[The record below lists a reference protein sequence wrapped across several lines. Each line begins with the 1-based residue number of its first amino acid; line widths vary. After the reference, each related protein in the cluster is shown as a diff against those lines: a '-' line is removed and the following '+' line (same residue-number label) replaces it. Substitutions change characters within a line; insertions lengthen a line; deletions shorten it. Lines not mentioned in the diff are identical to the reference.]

1 MSTVVSRGR
10 TACLHNAT
18 GTDCGLAGTGGGACI
33 LSGASRIKVLT
44 ANGLLPGPSLQV
56 CEKDI
61 LVVDVV
67 NRVAGSAVT
76 VHWRGQTQKETPY
89 MDGAAMVTQCPVNSF
104 TTFQYKFRADNPG
117 THLWQVQTG
126 NDGLDALFGALIV
139 RQSAKQD
146 PHHDLYDEDEH
157 FVLISELPTA
167 DVSLGSASLLINGKP
182 FGQDSQNVVSHL
194 NVTANRRHRLR
205 IAYAVTSLSCPISV
219 AVESH
224 SLLIIALDGHPIQP
238 VAAES
243 IRLAPGER
251 VDAVLT
257 ADQEA
262 GDYQLTAHTGI
273 SCTVRADA
281 SALLSYQSQQ
291 PLSPLPLTHH
301 QPHQVKGLSTVGD
314 LECGGVGSTALVC
327 LPKIRSLTKLPPEL
341 TADRLDYTLYLPF
354 DFVKPT
360 PRSAF
365 DEGVSP
371 TKFCGDYGRSSETV
385 PCQVPECLLG
395 TKNFLKSVRMLSMKA
410 TMIAFVTEVNIAA
423 VQIYLIEESQCM
435 NLFEIVEELNIITGV
450 CNFVADTQ
458 EDSYLADGISQLK
471 GFSFVTLISTFH
483 CPLYSKYDR
492 HNAQSTMVGCVL
504 SVGTLKMAA
513 QVLPIAV
520 PYQNVCYFL
529 DSPHITNCLVDP
541 MVVPRFNNLTFMF
554 PSSPLLSQ
562 PDNVEPEMVC
572 SAESRLTHCDNTQV
586 CECVHVI
593 NIPLHTPVE
602 LVLIDQGSAGEHV
615 FHIHGY
621 SVHVVGTAAKGVGR
635 RNLAEIRQL
644 DRQGHLLSRNLLD
657 PVVKDTVSVPA
668 GGIVAVRF
676 TADNPGYWLLHDERP
691 AYWARGL
698 GVILH
703 VGGPD
708 DIPPVP
714 KDFPTCGSW
723 VGPEFFLV

>member
-1 MSTVVSRGR
+1 RLVVRLNTMLYSNHVLVWFFRCSVFVGLLSAVVTVIYFTPFPELQHASCLRPCHELDWPMICRVKIVLEMSTVASRGR

-18 GTDCGLAGTGGGACI
+18 GADCGLAGTGGGACV
-33 LSGASRIKVLT
+33 LSGASHIKVLT

-67 NRVAGSAVT
+67 NRVAGSAMT
-76 VHWRGQTQKETPY
+76 VHWRGQTQRETPY

-167 DVSLGSASLLINGKP
+167 DVSLGPASLLINGKP
-182 FGQDSQNVVSHL
+182 FGQNSQDVVSHL

-273 SCTVRADA
+273 SCPVRADA

-291 PLSPLPLTHH
+291 PQSPLPIIHH

-314 LECGGVGSTALVC
+314 IECGAVGSTALVC
-327 LPKIRSLTKLPPEL
+327 LPKIRSLTKLPQEL
-341 TADRLDYTLYLPF
+341 MADRLDYTLYLPF

-365 DEGVSP
+365 D
-371 TKFCGDYGRSSETV
+371 
-385 PCQVPECLLG
+385 
-395 TKNFLKSVRMLSMKA
+395 
-410 TMIAFVTEVNIAA
+410 
-423 VQIYLIEESQCM
+423 
-435 NLFEIVEELNIITGV
+435 
-450 CNFVADTQ
+450 
-458 EDSYLADGISQLK
+458 
-471 GFSFVTLISTFH
+471 
-483 CPLYSKYDR
+483 
-492 HNAQSTMVGCVL
+492 
-504 SVGTLKMAA
+504 
-513 QVLPIAV
+513 
-520 PYQNVCYFL
+520 
-529 DSPHITNCLVDP
+529 DP
-541 MVVPRFNNLTFMF
+541 MVVPRFNNVTFMF

-562 PDNVEPEMVC
+562 PGSVEPEMVC
-572 SAESRLTHCDNTQV
+572 SAESRLAHCDNTQV
-586 CECVHVI
+586 CECVHII

-621 SVHVVGTAAKGVGR
+621 SVHVVGTAAKGLGR

-668 GGIVAVRF
+668 GGVVAVRF

-708 DIPPVP
+708 DVPPVP